1 MWYFTSVNHLKNSL
15 TGCVF
20 IADDDE
26 DDRFLL
32 QFAFQELGFDSAPT
46 FAIDGL
52 DLLHRLLDSEVRPA
66 LIILD
71 INMPRLDGF
80 ETLKVLRSKKP
91 YQTTPIVM
99 LTTSVQESDRQ
110 HARDLGASAY
120 LIKPSTIE
128 ELKKMVFK
136 LVSDWKLAPDC

>member
-1 MWYFTSVNHLKNSL
+1 MKNSL

-32 QFAFQELGFDSAPT
+32 QFAFQELGLDSTLT
-46 FAIDGL
+46 FANDGL
-52 DLLHRLLDSEVRPA
+52 DLLRLLLDSEVSPA

-80 ETLKVLRSKKP
+80 ETLKVLRSKKA
-91 YQTTPIVM
+91 YQATPIVM

-128 ELKKMVFK
+128 ELKKTVFR
-136 LVSDWKLAPDC
+136 LVSDWKLVPDC

>member
-1 MWYFTSVNHLKNSL
+1 MKNSL

-32 QFAFQELGFDSAPT
+32 QFAFQELGFDSAPI

-52 DLLHRLLDSEVRPA
+52 DLLHLLLDSGANPA

-80 ETLKVLRSKKP
+80 ETLKVLRSKKM

-110 HARDLGASAY
+110 RARDLGASAY

-128 ELKKMVFK
+128 ELKKTVFR
-136 LVSDWKLAPDC
+136 LVSDWKLVPGC